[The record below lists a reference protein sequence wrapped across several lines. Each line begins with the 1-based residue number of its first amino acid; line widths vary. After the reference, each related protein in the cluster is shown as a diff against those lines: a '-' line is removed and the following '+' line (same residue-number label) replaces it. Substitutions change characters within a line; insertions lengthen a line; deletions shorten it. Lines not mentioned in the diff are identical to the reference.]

1 MRRVLVAEAEGGVL
15 KRFNAKPKSKYGA
28 IKTTTAA
35 GVKHD
40 SKKEA
45 KRWLELNLLQRAG
58 EIHDLKRQVPFELIP
73 AQFIDG
79 KCVER
84 SVKYIADFV
93 YTTRDGRE
101 VVEDT
106 KSPATRKNKEYVIK
120 RKLMLKEHGVRIK
133 EV

>member
-1 MRRVLVAEAEGGVL
+1 M
-15 KRFNAKPKSKYGA
+15 FKPKPRNKFGA
-28 IKTTTAA
+28 IKTTTVD

-58 EIHDLKRQVPFELIP
+58 EISDLQRQVPFELIP
-73 AQFIDG
+73 AQYIDG

-84 SVKYIADFV
+84 SVKYVADFV
-93 YTTRDGRE
+93 YTTRNGLE

-106 KSPATRKNKEYVIK
+106 KSHATRKNKDYVIK
-120 RKLMLKEHGVRIK
+120 RKAMLFVHGVRIK